1 MHNLIGGWH
10 VLTRRHRHVLIRW
23 KMIIHIRRLLVITQ
37 GDRGLL
43 QEIVRGCAELS
54 HRRRIS
60 NDGCI
65 LRRRRGHVHLLRLA
79 VPILRWRWNELLR
92 LYVDILLRL
101 NVDILLRLN
110 VDILLRLNVR
120 WLLRLNVGILLRLNV
135 SWLLR
140 LNVGILL
147 WLLSVYI
154 LWRRDRF
161 QTKRLLGA

>member
-1 MHNLIGGWH
+1 M
-10 VLTRRHRHVLIRW
+10 
-23 KMIIHIRRLLVITQ
+23 ITQ

-43 QEIVRGCAELS
+43 QEIIRGCAELS
-54 HRRRIS
+54 HRRRVS

-65 LRRRRGHVHLLRLA
+65 LRRRRHVHLLRLA
-79 VPILRWRWNELLR
+79 VPILRWRWNVLLR
-92 LYVDILLRL
+92 LY
-101 NVDILLRLN
+101 VDILLRLN

-140 LNVGILL
+140 LNVGI
-147 WLLSVYI
+147 YI